1 MTVNKRAEC
10 PLCGRVTG
18 TFVHNGRRIF
28 QHHYAE
34 GRTNAAIVCDAS
46 GWIVEDHELRVVA
59 RKTRSDAGIAQPSKG
74 PRVTDRVWVCLDGD
88 PPCVPSGRCTDGCR
102 WTVPSP
108 VPQENNGRST

>member
-10 PLCGRVTG
+10 PLCHRVTG

-34 GRTNAAIVCDAS
+34 GRTNAAVVCDAS
-46 GWIVEDHELRVVA
+46 GWIVEDDELRVVA
-59 RKTRSDAGIAQPSKG
+59 RRTRSDAGIAQPS
-74 PRVTDRVWVCLDGD
+74 RNL
-88 PPCVPSGRCTDGCR
+88 
-102 WTVPSP
+102 PSP